1 MIRGVD
7 IMLNEVNGYLLILTL
22 SISTYYD
29 IKEKRIPNAVT
40 IPVSI
45 WGLLSASIN
54 NGFTG
59 FQFSLLGFLCGFVVF
74 FIPFAFHLMGGGDVK
89 LMAAIGALIGWK
101 LILSVVLYSAIAG
114 GILAIVFL
122 VYNKNFI
129 KIILLG
135 IKIIFRPFIAWFQ
148 NKTRNTTSLKI
159 IMYLDAIKIDWEKK
173 YIPYAVAITI
183 GTLIVVY
190 LPLQ

>member
-1 MIRGVD
+1 
-7 IMLNEVNGYLLILTL
+7 MLNEVNGYLLILTL